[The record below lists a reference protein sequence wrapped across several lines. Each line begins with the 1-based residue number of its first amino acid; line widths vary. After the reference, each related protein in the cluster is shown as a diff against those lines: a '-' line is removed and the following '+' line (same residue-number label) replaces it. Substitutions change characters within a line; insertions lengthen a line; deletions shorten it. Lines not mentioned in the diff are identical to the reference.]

1 MVEGFR
7 LYFLVY
13 YGLGIVVAL
22 ITVATDY
29 LRSAPVGQR
38 PEGAGRHLLPLLVL
52 VMLLLPPFLIFLRAG
67 EIEAEWV
74 PVRILGVAMSLY
86 TAGMELW
93 VATALGRFLVAR
105 AVVFQDHALITQGPY
120 RFLRHPD
127 YSSLLALWLGA
138 GLGSLNGWLVMLFPL
153 FVIGLSVEARLEE
166 RLLESKFGETYRVY
180 AYGKPRF
187 IPQLGVRAL

>member
-52 VMLLLPPFLIFLRAG
+52 VMLLLPPSLIFVRAG

-74 PVRILGVAMSLY
+74 PVRILGVATMLGIGCYVWRLNRSPKVP
-86 TAGMELW
+86 ASDHRMEL
-93 VATALGRFLVAR
+93 ANG
-105 AVVFQDHALITQGPY
+105 
-120 RFLRHPD
+120 
-127 YSSLLALWLGA
+127 GA
-138 GLGSLNGWLVMLFPL
+138 AP
-153 FVIGLSVEARLEE
+153 
-166 RLLESKFGETYRVY
+166 
-180 AYGKPRF
+180 
-187 IPQLGVRAL
+187 

>member
-74 PVRILGVAMSLY
+74 PVPFVELRGSLRRVPISCAMS
-86 TAGMELW
+86 T
-93 VATALGRFLVAR
+93 V
-105 AVVFQDHALITQGPY
+105 
-120 RFLRHPD
+120 
-127 YSSLLALWLGA
+127 S
-138 GLGSLNGWLVMLFPL
+138 GSL
-153 FVIGLSVEARLEE
+153 
-166 RLLESKFGETYRVY
+166 
-180 AYGKPRF
+180 
-187 IPQLGVRAL
+187 